1 MYDSPFQE
9 TDLPYQQAY
18 GPGPACRHRSG
29 IMRTALMWA
38 AIAVVAMVA
47 FGAVSWAFGVV
58 FAPVGT
64 AAEDSDRHRGDR
76 LGVAAFR
83 PTEGSQLPRVRTL
96 DTPGQQVLNG
106 R

>member
-9 TDLPYQQAY
+9 TDRPYQQAY
-18 GPGPACRHRSG
+18 GPGPTRRHGCG

-58 FAPVGT
+58 FTLLALLLKIAIVT
-64 AAEDSDRHRGDR
+64 A
-76 LGVAAFR
+76 VIAFVWR
-83 PTEGSQLPRVRTL
+83 RFNRRKDHSYHG
-96 DTPGQQVLNG
+96 
-106 R
+106 